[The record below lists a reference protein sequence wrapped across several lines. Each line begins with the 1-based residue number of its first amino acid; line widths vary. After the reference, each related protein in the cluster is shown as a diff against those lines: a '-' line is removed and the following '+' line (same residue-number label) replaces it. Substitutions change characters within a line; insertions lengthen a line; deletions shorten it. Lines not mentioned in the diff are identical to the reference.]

1 MKEKINDWLNTYLPL
16 AKASDRDVYSL
27 HIEEWA
33 DTENLDQQELF
44 DITLNIFN
52 DICAVV
58 KNLDL
63 SDCKL
68 FLSMELLARPTPFT
82 HKPRDYQEL
91 IEMIDTRWDNP
102 EVLLYKPQLPET
114 NIQDIS
120 EQFVE
125 GLPILFPIHFSEI
138 RTEGILTYMEYPDI
152 PDDED
157 TEYRRF
163 LNFYLKEQ
171 TTSR

>member
-16 AKASDRDVYSL
+16 AKVSEHDLYSI
-27 HIEEWA
+27 HIEEWVK
-33 DTENLDQQELF
+33 TENCSKQELF

-52 DICAVV
+52 DMCAVV

-63 SDCKL
+63 GDCKL
-68 FLSMELLARPTPFT
+68 FLSMELLARSTPFT
-82 HKPRDYQEL
+82 HKPKNYQEL
-91 IEMIDTRWDNP
+91 IEMVDTQWNSP
-102 EVLLYKPQLPET
+102 EVLLYNPQLPET

-125 GLPILFPIHFSEI
+125 GLPIFFPIHFSEI
-138 RTEGILTYMEYPDI
+138 NTEGIVTYMEYADM
-152 PDDED
+152 PDDDE

-163 LNFYLKEQ
+163 INFYLKEQ
-171 TTSR
+171 TTT